1 MMPSP
6 TVGEPTQTP
15 TGQGRAARRRLP
27 PANES
32 LLGAYLSCAI
42 IAGMAVAFSPNLW
55 IFPVVAMVFYFV
67 YGHGRAARGGYVLE
81 FADSVYYLGFTLT
94 LMALFGSL
102 EPFQWGQRDPLDPDS
117 VMHHFGLGLITT
129 LLGVLGRTG
138 LNMFYRTPTESLES
152 IKRQITEEADDY
164 LETLRVLNG
173 RARDVLS
180 GTLGELETTLRGEM
194 ESISASLAS
203 LGAGLHTL
211 VERTAGMDIGK
222 IEEAYARLA
231 GAIEDASLAL
241 DEKARA
247 LRDSLAELPR
257 ELRGA
262 GESSRDAVLGITAA
276 VQTLRDQFEAI
287 ARALVLV
294 EQGVR
299 EIRFDPGSVQQELDK
314 LAHVVD
320 KASAAIAAAGGG
332 IAAGSDRVASALA
345 GVAGSIAAVDLDPV
359 RRAFAD
365 ITGHLR
371 EVARIIEESA
381 ARPASEALRD
391 LAASV
396 RTVRKDLDDL
406 DAVLDDIV
414 EAVGLKLEKLE

>member
-1 MMPSP
+1 MVAEPMP
-6 TVGEPTQTP
+6 TP
-15 TGQGRAARRRLP
+15 GDESRAASRRRP
-27 PANES
+27 SANES

-42 IAGMAVAFSPNLW
+42 IGGVAVAYSPDLW
-55 IFPVVAMVFYFV
+55 IFPVVTMVFYFV
-67 YGHGRAARGGYVLE
+67 YGHGRAAREGYVLE

-152 IKRQITEEADDY
+152 IKRQITEEAGDY
-164 LETLRVLNG
+164 LETLQLLNG

-194 ESISASLAS
+194 ESISASLAR
-203 LGAGLHTL
+203 LGARLQML
-211 VERTAGMDIGK
+211 VERTAGMDIGR

-231 GAIEDASLAL
+231 SALEDASLGLHEQAG
-241 DEKARA
+241 A
-247 LRDSLAELPR
+247 LRDALMELPR
-257 ELRGA
+257 ELRIA
-262 GESSRDAVLGITAA
+262 GQSSRDAVLGITGLA
-276 VQTLRDQFEAI
+276 QTLRDQFEAV
-287 ARALVLV
+287 ASALVLV
-294 EQGVR
+294 EQRVR

-320 KASAAIAAAGGG
+320 KAGTAIAAAGGS
-332 IAAGSDRVASALA
+332 IAAGGDRVASALA
-345 GVAGSIAAVDLDPV
+345 GAAGSIASMDLDPV
-359 RRAFAD
+359 RRAFAE
-365 ITGHLR
+365 ITDHLR
-371 EVARIIEESA
+371 DLARIIEESA
-381 ARPASEALRD
+381 AKSASDALRD

-396 RTVRKDLDDL
+396 RTVRKDLNDL

-414 EAVGLKLEKLE
+414 EAVGLKLEQLQ